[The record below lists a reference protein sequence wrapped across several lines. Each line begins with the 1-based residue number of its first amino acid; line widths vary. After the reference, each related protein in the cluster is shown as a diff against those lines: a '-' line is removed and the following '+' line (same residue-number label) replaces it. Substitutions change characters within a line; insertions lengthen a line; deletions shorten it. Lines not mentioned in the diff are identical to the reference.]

1 MTALKNNLHT
11 IDEIESLPE
20 GERAELIDGVIYNM
34 STPSATHQSIIFHMS
49 GMIWDY
55 IKKNHGTCRAFA
67 APFSV
72 YLFQDD
78 QNYFEPD
85 ISVICDMDKIDSKGC
100 HGAPDWVI
108 EVVSPSTKGRDYLLK
123 LSKYQQAGVREYWIV
138 DPLDLTV
145 MVYNFEHQE
154 VEKYTFKDKVKAGI
168 YEDLS
173 IDFSEIEIYG

>member
-1 MTALKNNLHT
+1 MTALKNNLRT

-34 STPSATHQSIIFHMS
+34 STPSATHQSIIFHIS

-55 IKKNHGTCRAFA
+55 IKRNNGTCRAFS

-85 ISVICDMDKIDSKGC
+85 ISVICDTDKIDSKGC

-108 EVVSPSTKGRDYLLK
+108 EVVSSSTKGRDYLLK

-145 MVYNFEHQE
+145 MVYNFENQD
-154 VEKYTFKDKVKAGI
+154 VEKYTFKDQVKAGI
-168 YEDLS
+168 YEDLF
-173 IDFSEIEIYG
+173 IDFSEIELY